1 MLGGVM
7 VAPSPASAA
16 GAIGAYVAI
25 LALWALVLRVGGK
38 PTLWKGRALLI
49 SNAVFVAITGV
60 VLLARGQRPGVAL
73 AAFLVLLLIVGIAVR
88 GVWLLLNIDRAGV
101 AQVVEKCLAQT
112 RANYDLRDGRYLVRT
127 TTEDLAIDIG
137 EATLAIRV
145 RFTGGSGSKKAE
157 LIRSLLGK
165 QFKGSVPTLRVRT

>member
-1 MLGGVM
+1 M
-7 VAPSPASAA
+7 SAA
-16 GAIGAYVAI
+16 VAIGAYVAI
-25 LALWALVLRVGGK
+25 LVLWASVLRLGGK
-38 PTLWKGRALLI
+38 PTLWKGRSLLI
-49 SNAVFVAITGV
+49 FNALFVAVAGV

-73 AAFLVLLLIVGIAVR
+73 AVFLVFLLIAGIAAR

-101 AQVVEKCLAQT
+101 AQIVEKCLGQT
-112 RANYDLRDGRYLVRT
+112 RANYDLQDGRYLVHT

-137 EATLAIRV
+137 DQTLVIRV